1 VGNLITIVTPIFLV
15 ILLGLLLKKVL
26 IKDEDIWHQVN
37 KLTYWVLFPALL
49 FNKTAV
55 IDFGDYSVVEYS
67 FSTPFIFEIF

>member
-1 VGNLITIVTPIFLV
+1 MGNLITIVTPIFLV

-37 KLTYWVLFPALL
+37 KQTYWVLFPALL